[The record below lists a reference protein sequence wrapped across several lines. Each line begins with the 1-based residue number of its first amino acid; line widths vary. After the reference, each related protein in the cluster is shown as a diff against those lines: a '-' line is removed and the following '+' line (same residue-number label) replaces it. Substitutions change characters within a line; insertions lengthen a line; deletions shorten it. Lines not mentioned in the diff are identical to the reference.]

1 MGPAEIIGIA
11 TGVIGAIT
19 AVYTVYLQKREKGT
33 RIRVE
38 VSNSFLDYDTHLSD
52 LVLTIRASNP
62 GHKPITLSSQG
73 FILPDKKRMFLRNP
87 GSDVRFP
94 HVLEPERSCT
104 VWIDAHDLA
113 HYLKSEG
120 YSDKIKVV
128 GFYLD
133 QVGRIYKSRGWE
145 FDIEEWL

>member
-1 MGPAEIIGIA
+1 MHATFTVLALEYCDGISHA
-11 TGVIGAIT
+11 SAASSSARG
-19 AVYTVYLQKREKGT
+19 
-33 RIRVE
+33 
-38 VSNSFLDYDTHLSD
+38 NS
-52 LVLTIRASNP
+52 V
-62 GHKPITLSSQG
+62 SQG

-94 HVLEPERSCT
+94 HVLAPEGSCT
-104 VWIDAHDLA
+104 VGIDVHELA
-113 HYLKSEG
+113 RHLKSEG
-120 YSDKIKVV
+120 YGGKIKVV